1 MLIISLQ
8 NEFDPNRTA
17 DIILQEFKNL
27 RYTGTRWEGD
37 ANRNDEEDAA
47 DTAEHCEDEDAAAVE
62 DEEDQCQASEGEQQS
77 SGNVR
82 VYKFDANQS
91 KFAKLDL
98 QNLHTL
104 ADPKH
109 HEA

>member
-37 ANRNDEEDAA
+37 AIRNDEEDAA
-47 DTAEHCEDEDAAAVE
+47 DTAEHCEDQVAPALEDKE
-62 DEEDQCQASEGEQQS
+62 NQCQASEGEQQPGAMCAVTNSKQIKASLQS
-77 SGNVR
+77 S
-82 VYKFDANQS
+82 
-91 KFAKLDL
+91 
-98 QNLHTL
+98 
-104 ADPKH
+104 KH
-109 HEA
+109 HAA